1 MEPLNQ
7 FSPSVLQRSLTQ
19 NIKNTPPPP
28 VFPHALLVEYRPQ
41 ILPPSP
47 PTTRVECLARG
58 RCPSLAMPY
67 TPPSRS
73 PASSVSVSPDVSRRS
88 SIQNGSRPSLPHS
101 ASYLN
106 KHRRTPSITTAR
118 PDQPT
123 ATAVHPPPN
132 PSLRQSPPPVTDVRP
147 IPAGA
152 IISPPESASGSDDE
166 FKAAS
171 EDSLKNLRE
180 AVSQISQGTPG
191 SSDENL
197 ADAFQNVPAKS
208 PLRINLSNTA
218 LSPYPASSSHSSH
231 KTSHSRSA
239 TEPRAGF
246 STSAETSATISSESE
261 EDLRYKPQ
269 MVRKKS
275 GELVRPA
282 LRGSSRRRPLSMP
295 GTPVFSKAVH
305 FDSHLEHVRHFLQVD
320 RPLAV
325 SAGSSPVEA
334 YESDNEYPFPG
345 GPKTRTPPFEWE
357 LATTNFPH
365 DNNPIRLALP
375 ARLEK
380 VWLSKDQKSL
390 QVSINVA
397 NLAFQKLITCR
408 FTLDG
413 WKTTSEV
420 TGDYTCPIDA
430 REDAVGHDRFTV
442 SIQLADTAN
451 LECKTLFFCIRYSVN
466 GQEHWDNNSGSNF
479 QVDFHKKF
487 LPQRGKVQFNGMN
500 KAPGNLPR
508 SNRRQSHATSPRPL
522 SMPTSLDDFA
532 DETGFRFDQPLHEY
546 LGECGAGLRLKSRS
560 FTNLASDNMIK
571 SLTAPSGAA
580 FANRYDFGA
589 SLDAVKSRKDSSPKE
604 ADTLYMKSNTK
615 GALPTNF
622 GTPQKVVIAAPGTA
636 IASSSYEEL
645 VNKYCFFGVKSSPQE
660 TPLRPK
666 VDTTDAKILENYEV
680 SPPTSP
686 RKEGAPTVNTVE
698 YATSKPVMR
707 SMSPSFTPV
716 TGTSPADVALHTQ
729 QTPDL
734 FVPATAIRG

>member
-1 MEPLNQ
+1 
-7 FSPSVLQRSLTQ
+7 
-19 NIKNTPPPP
+19 
-28 VFPHALLVEYRPQ
+28 
-41 ILPPSP
+41 
-47 PTTRVECLARG
+47 
-58 RCPSLAMPY
+58 MPY

-88 SIQNGSRPSLPHS
+88 SIQHGSRPSLPHS

-106 KHRRTPSITTAR
+106 KHRRTPSITIVN

-123 ATAVHPPPN
+123 ALQPPPTA
-132 PSLRQSPPPVTDVRP
+132 SLRQSPPPVTEVRP

-166 FKAAS
+166 FKPS
-171 EDSLKNLRE
+171 EDSLQNLRE
-180 AVSQISQGTPG
+180 AVGQISQGTPL

-197 ADAFQNVPAKS
+197 ANVSKDAPSQSPAS
-208 PLRINLSNTA
+208 MRISFSTSA
-218 LSPYPASSSHSSH
+218 LSPYPASSGR
-231 KTSHSRSA
+231 TISHSRSA
-239 TEPRAGF
+239 TEPHASF
-246 STSAETSATISSESE
+246 STSADNSATISSESD
-261 EDLRYKPQ
+261 EDLRSKPQ

-282 LRGSSRRRPLSMP
+282 LRGASRRRPLSMP

-365 DNNPIRLALP
+365 DNNLIRRSLP

-390 QVSINVA
+390 QASINVA
-397 NLAFQKLITCR
+397 NLAFEKLLTCR

-420 TGDYTCPIDA
+420 TGDYTCSIDA
-430 REDAVGHDRFTV
+430 REGAVGHDRFTV

-466 GQEHWDNNSGSNF
+466 GQEYWDNNSGSNF
-479 QVDFHKKF
+479 QVDFHKKY
-487 LPQRGKVQFNGMN
+487 LPQRGKGQFNGTS
-500 KAPGNLPR
+500 KALGNLPR
-508 SNRRQSHATSPRPL
+508 SNRRQSHATGPRPI
-522 SMPTSLDDFA
+522 SMPASLDDFA
-532 DETGFRFDQPLHEY
+532 DDTGFCFDQPLHEY
-546 LGECGAGLRLKSRS
+546 LGECGTGLRLKSKS
-560 FTNLASDNMIK
+560 FNNLASDNIVK
-571 SLTAPSGAA
+571 SLAAPSGAA

-589 SLDAVKSRKDSSPKE
+589 SLDAVKARKDSSPKE

-615 GALPTNF
+615 GALPNNF
-622 GTPQKVVIAAPGTA
+622 STPQTVVVAAPGTA

-645 VNKYCFFGVKSSPQE
+645 VNKYCFFGAKSSPQE

-666 VDTTDAKILENYEV
+666 FDTADATILANYEV

-686 RKEGAPTVNTVE
+686 SKEGAPTTRTVE
-698 YATSKPVMR
+698 YATPKPVMR
-707 SMSPSFTPV
+707 SISPSFTPA

-729 QTPDL
+729 QTPDR

>member
-1 MEPLNQ
+1 
-7 FSPSVLQRSLTQ
+7 
-19 NIKNTPPPP
+19 
-28 VFPHALLVEYRPQ
+28 
-41 ILPPSP
+41 
-47 PTTRVECLARG
+47 
-58 RCPSLAMPY
+58 MPY
-67 TPPSRS
+67 TPPARS
-73 PASSVSVSPDVSRRS
+73 PASSVSASPDVSRRS
-88 SIQNGSRPSLPHS
+88 SIQNGPRPSLPHS

-106 KHRRTPSITTAR
+106 KHRRTPSITIVN
-118 PDQPT
+118 PDSS
-123 ATAVHPPPN
+123 TAVQLPP
-132 PSLRQSPPPVTDVRP
+132 SASVRQSPPPVTDVRP
-147 IPAGA
+147 MPAGA

-166 FKAAS
+166 FKPS

-180 AVSQISQGTPG
+180 AVGQISQGTPL

-197 ADAFQNVPAKS
+197 AGASRDATAQS
-208 PLRINLSNTA
+208 PGDMQISFSTTA
-218 LSPYPASSSHSSH
+218 LPSYNASSGRSI
-231 KTSHSRSA
+231 SHSRSA
-239 TEPRAGF
+239 TEPHASF
-246 STSAETSATISSESE
+246 TSTDNSATISSESD
-261 EDLRYKPQ
+261 EDILSKPQ

-325 SAGSSPVEA
+325 SAGSSPVDA

-345 GPKTRTPPFEWE
+345 SPKTRTPPFVWE

-365 DNNPIRLALP
+365 DNNLIRRSLP

-380 VWLSKDQKSL
+380 VWLAKDQESL
-390 QVSINVA
+390 QASISVA

-420 TGDYTCPIDA
+420 TGEYASPIDA
-430 REDAVGHDRFTV
+430 GKDAVSHDRFNV

-466 GQEHWDNNSGSNF
+466 GQEYWDNNNGSNF
-479 QVDFHKKF
+479 QVDFHKKY
-487 LPQRGKVQFNGMN
+487 LPQRGKGQFQGA
-500 KAPGNLPR
+500 KKVPGSLPR
-508 SNRRQSHATSPRPL
+508 SNRRQNPSTGPRPI
-522 SMPTSLDDFA
+522 SMPSSLDDFA

-546 LGECGAGLRLKSRS
+546 LGECGAGLRLKSKS
-560 FTNLASDNMIK
+560 FSDLASDNIIK
-571 SLTAPSGAA
+571 SLTTPSGAA

-589 SLDAVKSRKDSSPKE
+589 SLDAAVKARKDASPKE
-604 ADTLYMKSNTK
+604 ADTLYMKGNTK
-615 GALPTNF
+615 GALPNNF
-622 GTPQKVVIAAPGTA
+622 GAPQTVVVASPGTA

-660 TPLRPK
+660 TPLRPT
-666 VDTTDAKILENYEV
+666 VDTGDAKILASYEV

-686 RKEGAPTVNTVE
+686 GKEHVPTTSTVE
-698 YATSKPVMR
+698 YAPPRPRMR
-707 SMSPSFTPV
+707 SISPSFTPA
-716 TGTSPADVALHTQ
+716 TGTSPADVALHGR

-734 FVPATAIRG
+734 FIPATAIRG